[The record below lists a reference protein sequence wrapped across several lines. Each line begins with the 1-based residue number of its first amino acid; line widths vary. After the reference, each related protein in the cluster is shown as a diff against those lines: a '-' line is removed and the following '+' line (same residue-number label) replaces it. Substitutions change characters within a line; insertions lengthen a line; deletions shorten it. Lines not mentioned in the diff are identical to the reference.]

1 MIIFYLK
8 IYLNNIFI
16 LKELFL
22 ILVYQ
27 KKLTTVFIPFDYFL
41 KYFLFKNILKKYFYL
56 KKLFNISISK

>member
-16 LKELFL
+16 
-22 ILVYQ
+22 
-27 KKLTTVFIPFDYFL
+27 LTTVFIPFDYFL